1 MNIRQDAPKVSIRKI
16 PVIPFK
22 ISVLCDCGGE
32 FIFKD
37 SPVALHPRVYKHV
50 CNKCGYELLLQESF
64 PQTVYE
70 ELTGEPESEC
80 EDGGS

>member
-1 MNIRQDAPKVSIRKI
+1 MTTQQSRQIQFKKV

-32 FIFKD
+32 YIFND
-37 SPVALHPRVYKHV
+37 NPVALHPRTFKHK
-50 CNKCGYELLLQESF
+50 CNKCGYELLLKESF

-70 ELTGEPESEC
+70 ELTDDSESN
-80 EDGGS
+80 

>member
-1 MNIRQDAPKVSIRKI
+1 MNETANAPKVSIRRT

-32 FIFKD
+32 FIFSD
-37 SPVALHPRVYKHV
+37 TPLALHPRVYKHK
-50 CNKCGYELLLQESF
+50 CNKCGYELQLLECF

-70 ELTGEPESEC
+70 EIAGEPES
-80 EDGGS
+80 D